1 MKSIAASLLASV
13 AVLSTAQAYAQT
25 VITQSGG
32 RLSLLAPNGDQSV
45 KVEVGPIAGAV
56 RVFGFPGLA
65 DGQQYTGVTGLTIVT
80 GAGFDKV
87 EAKVD
92 LAQSFDLRIDTGAG
106 NSENKVVW
114 EMQPGAQSATIDIAS
129 APTGNQ
135 LASVEVESDARSATV
150 TMRAPNATEFVGK
163 ISSGNV
169 SDFMRAVVSS
179 GASKSSFDLTAEAG
193 ALEIFATGGN
203 SAAAPNELSYV
214 VTQKRLA
221 PVSAVWDI
229 RTSNLADKVEIKT
242 SANGATVTQTGLVRS
257 FGGDDFVTMETE
269 AFSTVT
275 GMSFV
280 GDAGA
285 DQISQ
290 VIKGRFQNS
299 QTLQSSLSGGDGDDV
314 LVSTTDTGIFGTGLP
329 NDREQIIDCGAGNDR
344 FNAFG
349 IILSCESRL

>member
-1 MKSIAASLLASV
+1 MNAEFASLFASAAVLAS
-13 AVLSTAQAYAQT
+13 APAMAQT
-25 VITQSGG
+25 VVTQTGG
-32 RLSLLAPNGDQSV
+32 RLSLTTPSADQSL
-45 KVEVGPIAGAV
+45 K
-56 RVFGFPGLA
+56 
-65 DGQQYTGVTGLTIVT
+65 
-80 GAGFDKV
+80 
-87 EAKVD
+87 
-92 LAQSFDLRIDTGAG
+92 
-106 NSENKVVW
+106 
-114 EMQPGAQSATIDIAS
+114 
-129 APTGNQ
+129 
-135 LASVEVESDARSATV
+135 VEVESGARSATV

-163 ISSGNV
+163 VSSGNV

-179 GASKSSFDLTAEAG
+179 GESKPSFDLAAEAG
-193 ALEIFATGGN
+193 AVEILASGGN
-203 SAAAPNELSYV
+203 AAAASNELSYV
-214 VTQKRLA
+214 ITQKRPA

-242 SANGATVTQTGLVRS
+242 SANGATVTQTGFVRS
-257 FGGDDFVTMETE
+257 FGGDDFVMMETE
-269 AFSTVT
+269 AFSTIT

-290 VIKGRFQNS
+290 VIKGRSQNS

-349 IILSCESRL
+349 VILSCESSL